1 MNKISNNKTRILATA
16 ALLVVAALWY
26 LTPAKLAPAVADVA
40 LPADLDAWLLASE
53 NEADARYGLVA
64 GVEKRITWFDKRQPT
79 AYSVLYLH
87 GFSATRQETA
97 PLAEMVARSLGANL
111 FETRLTGHGHER
123 EPLADVHA
131 EDWLAD
137 AAEALAVAGQLGER
151 VIVIGTST
159 GATLAAAM
167 LDHPAMNAVDTLVMV
182 SPNFAPRDANAA
194 WLTRPAGPL
203 LARLLVGD
211 TRSWKAHNALQ
222 ERFWSTSYPLS
233 APVEVMR
240 LVDLA
245 NRKLPA
251 AIPQRLLM
259 LYSLQDTVISAEAAL
274 AVFAQTKA
282 PQKTAIAITNPGD
295 PSHHVLAGDILSA
308 GKTREIATAIV
319 DFIGR
324 PVP

>member
-1 MNKISNNKTRILATA
+1 M
-16 ALLVVAALWY
+16 LWY
-26 LTPAKLAPAVADVA
+26 LTPARLDPTVADVA
-40 LPADLDAWLLASE
+40 LPADLDVWLRDTEQQA
-53 NEADARYGLVA
+53 AARYGLVE
-64 GVEKRITWFDKRQPT
+64 GVEKRITWFDKREAT

-87 GFSATRQETA
+87 GFSATRQETS
-97 PLAEMVARSLGANL
+97 PLAEIVAHTLRANL
-111 FETRLTGHGHER
+111 FETRLTGHGRER
-123 EPLADVHA
+123 EQLVEVRA

-137 AAEALAVAGQLGER
+137 AAEALVIARQLGER

-167 LDHPAMNAVDTLVMV
+167 LDHPGMSAVDTLVMV
-182 SPNFAPRDANAA
+182 SPNFAPKDTNAA

-211 TRSWKAHNALQ
+211 TRSWQPYNALQ
-222 ERFWSTSYPLS
+222 ARFWSTSHPLS

-251 AIPQRLLM
+251 AIPQRLLL
-259 LYSLQDTVISAEAAL
+259 LYSPADTVISADAAL
-274 AVFAQTKA
+274 AVFAQTQA
-282 PQKTAIAITNPGD
+282 PQKAAIAITDPGD

-308 GKTREIATAIV
+308 GKTQEIATAIV
-319 DFIGR
+319 GFIGR

>member
-1 MNKISNNKTRILATA
+1 MNKTRALATA
-16 ALLVVAALWY
+16 TLVIVAVLWY
-26 LTPAKLAPAVADVA
+26 LTPAKLESAIAEVV
-40 LPADLDAWLLASE
+40 LPSDLNAWLLETE
-53 NEADARYGLVA
+53 NEAAERYGLVA
-64 GVEKRITWFDKRQPT
+64 GVEKRITWFDEQQPT

-97 PLAEMVARSLGANL
+97 PLAEIVARSLGANL
-111 FETRLTGHGHER
+111 FETRLTGHGRER
-123 EPLADVHA
+123 EPLAEVRA

-137 AAEALAVAGQLGER
+137 AAEALTVARQLGER
-151 VIVIGTST
+151 VIIIGTST

-167 LDHPAMNAVDTLVMV
+167 LDHPAMNAVDTVVMV

-203 LARLLVGD
+203 LARMLVGD
-211 TRSWKAHNALQ
+211 TRSWKPHNALQ
-222 ERFWSTSYPLS
+222 ARFWSTSYPLS
-233 APVEVMR
+233 APIEVMR

-251 AIPQRLLM
+251 AMPQRLLM
-259 LYSLQDTVISAEAAL
+259 FYSLQDTVISADAAL
-274 AVFAQTKA
+274 AVFAQTEA
-282 PQKTAIAITNPGD
+282 PQKAAIAITNPGD

-308 GKTREIATAIV
+308 GKTQEIATAIV

>member
-1 MNKISNNKTRILATA
+1 MNKTRIVATA
-16 ALLVVAALWY
+16 VLVIVGVLWY
-26 LTPAKLAPAVADVA
+26 LTPAKLESAVADVT
-40 LPADLDAWLLASE
+40 LPADLEAWLLETE
-53 NEADARYGLVA
+53 NEAAARYGLVA
-64 GVEKRITWFDKRQPT
+64 GVEKRITWFDKREAT

-97 PLAEMVARSLGANL
+97 PLAEIVAHSLGANL
-111 FETRLTGHGHER
+111 FETRLTGHGRER
-123 EPLADVHA
+123 EPLAEVSA

-137 AAEALAVAGQLGER
+137 AAEALAIAGQLGER

-167 LDHPAMNAVDTLVMV
+167 LDQPGMTAVDTLVMV

-211 TRSWKAHNALQ
+211 TRSWQPHNALQ
-222 ERFWSTSYPLS
+222 ARFWSTSYPLS

-251 AIPQRLLM
+251 AISQRLLL
-259 LYSLQDTVISAEAAL
+259 LYSLADTVISADAAL
-274 AVFAQTKA
+274 AVFAQTQA
-282 PQKTAIAITNPGD
+282 PQKAAIAITNPGD

-308 GKTREIATAIV
+308 GKTQQIATTIV